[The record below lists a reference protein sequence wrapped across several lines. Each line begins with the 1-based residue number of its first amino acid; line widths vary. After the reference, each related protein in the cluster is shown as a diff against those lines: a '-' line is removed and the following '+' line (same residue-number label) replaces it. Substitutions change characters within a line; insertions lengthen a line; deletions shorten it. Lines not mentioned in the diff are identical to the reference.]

1 MKNFNKQSVNNSNE
15 KQQVYNF
22 WNEASCG
29 EDLYLTGADSK
40 GFEIQSQRRYELEPF
55 ILDFARF
62 DEFKRK
68 KVLEIGVGLG
78 ADHQKFVEAGADLY
92 GIDLTDRAVA
102 HTRNRLNCFNL
113 KSTLNVGDAE
123 QLAFTDETF
132 DLVYSWG
139 VLHHSP
145 ETPKAIAEVW
155 RVLKWGGGA
164 KIMIYNKW
172 SVVGLML
179 WVRYALLHLRPF
191 TSLKEIYAVHL
202 ESTGTKAYSL
212 DEAKHLFKAFS
223 EVSIHTVLTH
233 GDLLESDAGQRHGG
247 ILLSIARKVWP
258 RWFIRRFFPNAGLF
272 MLIEVKK

>member
-29 EDLYLTGADSK
+29 ENLYLTGADSK

-155 RVLKWGGGA
+155 RVLKWGGG
-164 KIMIYNKW
+164 
-172 SVVGLML
+172 
-179 WVRYALLHLRPF
+179 
-191 TSLKEIYAVHL
+191 
-202 ESTGTKAYSL
+202 
-212 DEAKHLFKAFS
+212 
-223 EVSIHTVLTH
+223 
-233 GDLLESDAGQRHGG
+233 
-247 ILLSIARKVWP
+247 RKS
-258 RWFIRRFFPNAGLF
+258 
-272 MLIEVKK
+272 

>member
-22 WNEASCG
+22 WNEACCG

-155 RVLKWGGGA
+155 RVLKWGGG
-164 KIMIYNKW
+164 
-172 SVVGLML
+172 
-179 WVRYALLHLRPF
+179 
-191 TSLKEIYAVHL
+191 
-202 ESTGTKAYSL
+202 
-212 DEAKHLFKAFS
+212 
-223 EVSIHTVLTH
+223 
-233 GDLLESDAGQRHGG
+233 
-247 ILLSIARKVWP
+247 RKS
-258 RWFIRRFFPNAGLF
+258 
-272 MLIEVKK
+272 